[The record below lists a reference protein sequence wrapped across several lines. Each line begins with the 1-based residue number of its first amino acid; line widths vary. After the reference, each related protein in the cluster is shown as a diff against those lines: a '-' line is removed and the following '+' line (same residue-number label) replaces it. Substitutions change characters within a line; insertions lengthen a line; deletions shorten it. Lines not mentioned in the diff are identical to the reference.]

1 MIAVKPT
8 NYNRKAMAI
17 DTQYDAR
24 TAPIADFARL
34 AVDEASAALASDV
47 VLLDIRNV
55 SDFADYFVIATAATT
70 RHLTELAE
78 RIESRVKSAGLARN
92 HREGKADGGW
102 VLVDFPGFIV
112 HLFTE
117 ETRNYY
123 DLEELW
129 ASATEVVRIQ

>member
-1 MIAVKPT
+1 MAVDT
-8 NYNRKAMAI
+8 I
-17 DTQYDAR
+17 DDAR
-24 TAPIADFARL
+24 TTAIADFARL

-47 VLLDIRNV
+47 VLLDISTV
-55 SDFADYFVIATAATT
+55 SDFADYFVIATGATA

-78 RIESRVKSAGLARN
+78 RIEARVKSAGLARN
-92 HREGKADGGW
+92 HREGKAAGGW

-117 ETRNYY
+117 ETRRFY

-129 ASATEVVRIQ
+129 SSATEVVRIQ

>member
-1 MIAVKPT
+1 MAV
-8 NYNRKAMAI
+8 
-17 DTQYDAR
+17 DTQIDAR
-24 TAPIADFARL
+24 TASIADFARL

-47 VLLDIRNV
+47 VLLDIREV
-55 SDFADYFVIATAATT
+55 SDFADYFVIATAATQ

-78 RIESRVKSAGLARN
+78 RIEARVKSAGMPRN
-92 HREGKADGGW
+92 HREGKAAGGW

-129 ASATEVVRIQ
+129 SSATEVVRIQ

>member
-1 MIAVKPT
+1 MAV
-8 NYNRKAMAI
+8 

-24 TAPIADFARL
+24 TASIADFARL

-47 VLLDIRNV
+47 VLLDIRKV
-55 SDFADYFVIATAATT
+55 SDFADYFVIATAATQ

-78 RIESRVKSAGLARN
+78 RIEARVKSAGMPRN
-92 HREGKADGGW
+92 HREGKATGGW

-117 ETRNYY
+117 ETRTYY

-129 ASATEVVRIQ
+129 SSATEVVRIQ